1 MKRSV
6 MSPRL
11 CSELEKR
18 DERPNPLTPTSTL
31 KINFE
36 IPASGNSSAG

>member
-1 MKRSV
+1 

-18 DERPNPLTPTSTL
+18 DERPNPSRRAMKLQD
-31 KINFE
+31 FY
-36 IPASGNSSAG
+36 PALNAAILLSQTR